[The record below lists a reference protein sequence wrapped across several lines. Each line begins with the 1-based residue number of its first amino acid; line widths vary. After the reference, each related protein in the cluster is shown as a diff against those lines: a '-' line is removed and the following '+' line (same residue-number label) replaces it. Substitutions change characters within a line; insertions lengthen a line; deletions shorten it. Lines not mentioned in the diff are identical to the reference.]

1 MGSSRSTRMVIATV
15 CSLVLVL
22 IQLGLCTE
30 VDYNTGTA
38 GWENA
43 SEASAYSSDSSNINY
58 LPQERNQ
65 YGQGVLT
72 PLSKD
77 LSGSSTLGT
86 LFSEDEDPIYAA
98 EHFPKRKYRRRRRKN
113 KLKKKKRPVLEYYDD
128 YDSEYYDRD
137 DVLHGYFASKDD
149 GYSAPRAPS
158 YESAPSYN
166 APSYGGDDDGF
177 NDFLNAL
184 AAFLPIGLFLAAIPP
199 NLITIS
205 TKKKRS
211 IQSNEVEQDNHQ
223 IDQEEE
229 KATYPFINRILHM
242 GIDEFWNNPQCQQKI
257 YCEMSQ
263 MGHTSQGNWVQKSM
277 AFATIMFPTNLMDI
291 IDVAKNGDCNA
302 LQCQ

>member
-1 MGSSRSTRMVIATV
+1 MG
-15 CSLVLVL
+15 
-22 IQLGLCTE
+22 
-30 VDYNTGTA
+30 
-38 GWENA
+38 
-43 SEASAYSSDSSNINY
+43 NINY

-149 GYSAPRAPS
+149 GYSAPKAPSSGYSAPSSGYEAPSSEYGAPS

-229 KATYPFINRILHM
+229 KATYPFINRICIWELM
-242 GIDEFWNNPQCQQKI
+242 NFGIILNVSRKFTVKCPKWVIHLREIGFKNP
-257 YCEMSQ
+257 
-263 MGHTSQGNWVQKSM
+263 W
-277 AFATIMFPTNLMDI
+277 L
-291 IDVAKNGDCNA
+291 
-302 LQCQ
+302 LQPSCFRPI